1 MKRPFVRDF
10 EQIFTQDLPELEK
23 LRQGFDWVINFY
35 LAESQGE
42 QDTLKALGDRESL
55 VKEQVKAST
64 LRHAR
69 QIFRD
74 CYLRATGRRAWN
86 DEN

>member
-1 MKRPFVRDF
+1 MKRPFVADF
-10 EQIFTQDLPELEK
+10 EQIFDQDLPELEK

-42 QDTLKALGDRESL
+42 QEALKALGDRETL

-69 QIFRD
+69 QIFQD

-86 DEN
+86 DEK